1 MIFFFLPQA
10 ITYLA
15 FSSTIHTTMMAFP
28 SILHSILSNTDIS
41 WGILEGKFELLLNLT
56 FPLFNSC
63 RKRNLHDHA
72 ARMLPLL
79 QRTNYSNYN
88 FPFQYN
94 HRFPPPK
101 KKHAAFMFLYIYVIH
116 NTLQN
121 YSFLKSHYTSAFWR
135 QHISMSPSYFYDMW
149 PFSAFWCTTL
159 LFHHIK
165 PKSMTYFN
173 NYNALLINFH
183 KCLYPQSPTRYWTT
197 TCQLKTVK
205 YIYKFCLIYPLD
217 LKYFVLKSIVLD

>member
-1 MIFFFLPQA
+1 MTMQQGCYPFYREPIIQTTPFLFS
-10 ITYLA
+10 IT
-15 FSSTIHTTMMAFP
+15 
-28 SILHSILSNTDIS
+28 TD
-41 WGILEGKFELLLNLT
+41 
-56 FPLFNSC
+56 P
-63 RKRNLHDHA
+63 
-72 ARMLPLL
+72 P
-79 QRTNYSNYN
+79 
-88 FPFQYN
+88 
-94 HRFPPPK
+94 PPPK
-101 KKHAAFMFLYIYVIH
+101 KTKKQKPSCLYVLIHIYVIH
-116 NTLQN
+116 NTVQN

-135 QHISMSPSYFYDMW
+135 QHISMFPSYFYDIW

-165 PKSMTYFN
+165 PKSMPYFN

-205 YIYKFCLIYPLD
+205 YIYRFCLIYPLD